1 MKGLLLLALLVH
13 CAYGAHDLNE
23 EYRFS
28 ADLSPSYKL
37 HWSFDLQA
45 GTIAFAVNVSTTGW
59 VGFGLSPNGQMPGSD
74 VIIGWVDQTGE
85 VQFMVRINS
94 LYVQAIRYTMRSV
107 WTCTCIV
114 HTDYMYALQDRYA
127 TGRFLPPVDLSQ
139 DWFLVSGE
147 EENGYTI
154 LEFTRNLTSCDMNDL
169 NIEVNALIMHASIDL
184 SLSAYRLTQPG

>member
-85 VQFMVRINS
+85 VQFKVRINS
-94 LYVQAIRYTMRSV
+94 FICAGNTIPDMYTHVLCILYGHVHALYTLT
-107 WTCTCIV
+107 TCT
-114 HTDYMYALQDRYA
+114 HYRTDTPLVDSYLQWTLVK
-127 TGRFLPPVDLSQ
+127 TGF
-139 DWFLVSGE
+139 
-147 EENGYTI
+147 
-154 LEFTRNLTSCDMNDL
+154 
-169 NIEVNALIMHASIDL
+169 
-184 SLSAYRLTQPG
+184 